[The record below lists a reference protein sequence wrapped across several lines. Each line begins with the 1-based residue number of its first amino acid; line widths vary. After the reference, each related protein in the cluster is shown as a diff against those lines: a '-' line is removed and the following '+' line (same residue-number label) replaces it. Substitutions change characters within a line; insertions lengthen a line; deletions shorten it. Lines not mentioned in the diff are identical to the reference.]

1 MKNNKI
7 SGFQWAMTIF
17 VFFVITMALSIM
29 LRDFQSIIGVKHFI
43 FEVTDLAPLIAAII
57 CILVFKYKKVQL
69 AGLKFSIS
77 LKVIE
82 RLLLALIL
90 PLVILIIGM
99 YSFNTF
105 ADSFILLQS
114 TGLSVPITHIL
125 IGHILMAFVVEFGFR
140 SYLQNIVETK
150 MNTFFAS
157 IVVGLMYSVFSA
169 NTTYGTEFAAYNFL
183 YTFSFSMILGELIRA
198 TKGRTIYIATTFH
211 ASMTFGLIFLFSEEI
226 GDLFSIKVIA
236 ISTAIVAVG
245 YIGLSLIIRGIAY
258 LTTRRNLEELEP
270 NNYLD
275 HVNDDE
281 ETNHTKA
288 EKSSS
293 NIKNA
298 EKTGVAT
305 ASTVGIAKNDTENTV
320 ADEPSIHEGT
330 ENTVADEP
338 SIHEGTEKTEPQ
350 HHIDNQTE
358 SNHDE
363 DHDITSESVESAES
377 VKQAPQSDDLTNDS
391 NEDEK
396 QSLKEPA
403 TYKEDRRSSVVI
415 DAEKHIE
422 KTEEQSSDKNK

>member
-57 CILVFKYKKVQL
+57 CILVLKYKKVQL

-90 PLVILIIGM
+90 PLIILIIGM

-281 ETNHTKA
+281 ETNHTEA

-293 NIKNA
+293 NIKDA
-298 EKTGVAT
+298 EKAGVAT

-320 ADEPSIHEGT
+320 TDEP
-330 ENTVADEP
+330 N
-338 SIHEGTEKTEPQ
+338 IHEGTEKTEPQ

-377 VKQAPQSDDLTNDS
+377 VKHAPQSDDLTNDS
-391 NEDEK
+391 NEDEI

-422 KTEEQSSDKNK
+422 KTEEQSSDKNI

>member
-90 PLVILIIGM
+90 PLIILIIGM

-105 ADSFILLQS
+105 ADSFILLQP

-281 ETNHTKA
+281 ETNHTRA

-293 NIKNA
+293 NIKDA

-305 ASTVGIAKNDTENTV
+305 ASTVGIAKND
-320 ADEPSIHEGT
+320 T

-377 VKQAPQSDDLTNDS
+377 VKHTPQSDDLTNDS

>member
-90 PLVILIIGM
+90 PLIILIIGM

-245 YIGLSLIIRGIAY
+245 YIGLSLIIRGIVY

-281 ETNHTKA
+281 ETNHTEA

-293 NIKNA
+293 NIKDA

-305 ASTVGIAKNDTENTV
+305 ASTVGVAKNDTENTV
-320 ADEPSIHEGT
+320 ADEQ
-330 ENTVADEP
+330 

-363 DHDITSESVESAES
+363 HHDITSESVESAES
-377 VKQAPQSDDLTNDS
+377 VKHAPQSDDLTNDS
-391 NEDEK
+391 NEDEI

>member
-43 FEVTDLAPLIAAII
+43 FEVTNLAPLIAAII

-90 PLVILIIGM
+90 PLIILIIGM

-281 ETNHTKA
+281 ETNHTRA

-293 NIKNA
+293 NIKDA
-298 EKTGVAT
+298 EKTGVST
-305 ASTVGIAKNDTENTV
+305 ASTVGIAKSD
-320 ADEPSIHEGT
+320 T

-377 VKQAPQSDDLTNDS
+377 VKHTLQSDDLTNDS

>member
-29 LRDFQSIIGVKHFI
+29 LRDFQSVIGVKHFI

-57 CILVFKYKKVQL
+57 CIVIFKYKKVQL

-82 RLLLALIL
+82 RILLALIL
-90 PLVILIIGM
+90 PLIILIIGM

-281 ETNHTKA
+281 ETNHTEA

-293 NIKNA
+293 NIKDV

-305 ASTVGIAKNDTENTV
+305 ASTIGIAKNDTENT
-320 ADEPSIHEGT
+320 A
-330 ENTVADEP
+330 ADEP
-338 SIHEGTEKTEPQ
+338 SIHEGTEKTESQ

-363 DHDITSESVESAES
+363 DHDITSESVESVES
-377 VKQAPQSDDLTNDS
+377 VKHAPQSDDLTNDS
-391 NEDEK
+391 NEDETE

>member
-29 LRDFQSIIGVKHFI
+29 LRDFQSVIGVKHFI

-57 CILVFKYKKVQL
+57 CILVFKYKKIQL

-90 PLVILIIGM
+90 PLIILIIGM

-169 NTTYGTEFAAYNFL
+169 NTTYDTEFAAYNFL

-281 ETNHTKA
+281 ETNHTES

-293 NIKNA
+293 NIKDA

-330 ENTVADEP
+330 E
-338 SIHEGTEKTEPQ
+338 KTESQ

-363 DHDITSESVESAES
+363 DHDITSKSVESAES
-377 VKQAPQSDDLTNDS
+377 VKHAPQSDDLTNDS
-391 NEDEK
+391 NEDETE

>member
-29 LRDFQSIIGVKHFI
+29 LRDFQSVIGVKHFI

-57 CILVFKYKKVQL
+57 CILVFKYKKIQL

-90 PLVILIIGM
+90 PLIILIIGM

-169 NTTYGTEFAAYNFL
+169 NTTYDTEFAAYNFL

-281 ETNHTKA
+281 ETNHTEA

-293 NIKNA
+293 NIKDA

-330 ENTVADEP
+330 E
-338 SIHEGTEKTEPQ
+338 KTESQ

-363 DHDITSESVESAES
+363 DHDITSKSAES
-377 VKQAPQSDDLTNDS
+377 VKHAPQSDDLTNDS
-391 NEDEK
+391 NEDETE

>member
-29 LRDFQSIIGVKHFI
+29 LRDFQSVIGVKHFI

-57 CILVFKYKKVQL
+57 CILVFKYKKIQL

-90 PLVILIIGM
+90 PLIILIIGM

-157 IVVGLMYSVFSA
+157 IIVGLMYSVFSA
-169 NTTYGTEFAAYNFL
+169 NTTYDTEFAAYNFL

-281 ETNHTKA
+281 ETNHTEA

-293 NIKNA
+293 NIKDA

-330 ENTVADEP
+330 E
-338 SIHEGTEKTEPQ
+338 KTESQ

-363 DHDITSESVESAES
+363 DHDITSKSVESAES
-377 VKQAPQSDDLTNDS
+377 VKHAPQSDDLTNDS
-391 NEDEK
+391 NEDETE

>member
-1 MKNNKI
+1 MKKNKI

-29 LRDFQSIIGVKHFI
+29 LRDFQSVIGVKHFI

-57 CILVFKYKKVQL
+57 CILVFKYKKIQL

-90 PLVILIIGM
+90 PLIILIIGM

-236 ISTAIVAVG
+236 ISTVIVAVG

-281 ETNHTKA
+281 ETNHTEA

-293 NIKNA
+293 NIKDV

-305 ASTVGIAKNDTENTV
+305 ASTVGIAKNDTENTL
-320 ADEPSIHEGT
+320 
-330 ENTVADEP
+330 ADEP
-338 SIHEGTEKTEPQ
+338 SIHEGTEKTESQ
-350 HHIDNQTE
+350 HHIDNLTE

-377 VKQAPQSDDLTNDS
+377 VKHAPQSDDLTNDS
-391 NEDEK
+391 NEDETE

>member
-1 MKNNKI
+1 MKKNKI

-29 LRDFQSIIGVKHFI
+29 LRDFQSVIGVKHFI

-57 CILVFKYKKVQL
+57 CILVFKYKKIQL

-90 PLVILIIGM
+90 PLIILIIGM

-211 ASMTFGLIFLFSEEI
+211 ASMTFGLVFLFSEEI

-281 ETNHTKA
+281 ETNHTEA

-293 NIKNA
+293 NIKDA

-320 ADEPSIHEGT
+320 ADEPSIHG
-330 ENTVADEP
+330 
-338 SIHEGTEKTEPQ
+338 GTEKTESQ

-377 VKQAPQSDDLTNDS
+377 VIHAPQSDDLTNDS
-391 NEDEK
+391 NEDETE

>member
-29 LRDFQSIIGVKHFI
+29 LRDFQSVIGVKHFI

-57 CILVFKYKKVQL
+57 CIVIFKYKKVQL

-82 RLLLALIL
+82 RILLALIL
-90 PLVILIIGM
+90 PLIILIIGM

-183 YTFSFSMILGELIRA
+183 YTFSFSMTLGELIRA

-281 ETNHTKA
+281 ETNHTEA

-293 NIKNA
+293 NIKDV

-305 ASTVGIAKNDTENTV
+305 ASTIGIAKNDTENTV

-330 ENTVADEP
+330 E
-338 SIHEGTEKTEPQ
+338 KTESQ

-363 DHDITSESVESAES
+363 DHDITSESVESVES
-377 VKQAPQSDDLTNDS
+377 VKHAPQSDDLTNDS
-391 NEDEK
+391 NEDETE

>member
-82 RLLLALIL
+82 CLLLALIL

-275 HVNDDE
+275 HVNDDK
-281 ETNHTKA
+281 ETNHTEA

-330 ENTVADEP
+330 E
-338 SIHEGTEKTEPQ
+338 KTEAQ

-363 DHDITSESVESAES
+363 DHDITSESVESAEP
-377 VKQAPQSDDLTNDS
+377 VKHAPQSDDLTNDS

>member
-29 LRDFQSIIGVKHFI
+29 LRDFQSIIDVKHFI

-90 PLVILIIGM
+90 PLIILIIGM

-245 YIGLSLIIRGIAY
+245 YIGLSLIIRGVAY

-281 ETNHTKA
+281 ETNHTEA

-293 NIKNA
+293 NIKDA

-305 ASTVGIAKNDTENTV
+305 ASTVGIAKNDTEK
-320 ADEPSIHEGT
+320 
-330 ENTVADEP
+330 TVADEP

-363 DHDITSESVESAES
+363 HHDITSESVESAES
-377 VKQAPQSDDLTNDS
+377 VKHAPQSDDLTNDS
-391 NEDEK
+391 NEDEI

>member
-90 PLVILIIGM
+90 PLIILIIGM

-245 YIGLSLIIRGIAY
+245 YIGLSLIIRGVAY

-281 ETNHTKA
+281 ETNHTEA

-293 NIKNA
+293 NIKDA

-305 ASTVGIAKNDTENTV
+305 ASTVGIAKNDTE
-320 ADEPSIHEGT
+320 
-330 ENTVADEP
+330 
-338 SIHEGTEKTEPQ
+338 KTEPQ

-363 DHDITSESVESAES
+363 HHDITSESVESAES
-377 VKQAPQSDDLTNDS
+377 VKHAPQSDDLTNDS
-391 NEDEK
+391 NEDEI

>member
-90 PLVILIIGM
+90 PLIILIIGM

-198 TKGRTIYIATTFH
+198 TKGRTIYIATIFH

-245 YIGLSLIIRGIAY
+245 YIGLSLIIRGVAY

-281 ETNHTKA
+281 ETNHTEA

-293 NIKNA
+293 NIKDA

-305 ASTVGIAKNDTENTV
+305 ASTVGIAKNDTEK
-320 ADEPSIHEGT
+320 
-330 ENTVADEP
+330 TVADEP

-363 DHDITSESVESAES
+363 HHDITSESVESAES
-377 VKQAPQSDDLTNDS
+377 VKHAPQSDDLTNDS
-391 NEDEK
+391 NEDEI

>member
-281 ETNHTKA
+281 ETNHTEA

-293 NIKNA
+293 NIKDA

-305 ASTVGIAKNDTENTV
+305 ASTVGVAKND
-320 ADEPSIHEGT
+320 T

-350 HHIDNQTE
+350 YHIGNQTE

-391 NEDEK
+391 NEDEIE

>member
-29 LRDFQSIIGVKHFI
+29 LRDFQSVIGVKHFI

-57 CILVFKYKKVQL
+57 CILVFKYKKIQL

-90 PLVILIIGM
+90 PLIILIIGM

-169 NTTYGTEFAAYNFL
+169 NTTYDTEFAAYNFL

-281 ETNHTKA
+281 ETNHTEA

-293 NIKNA
+293 NIKDA
-298 EKTGVAT
+298 EKTGVVT

-330 ENTVADEP
+330 E
-338 SIHEGTEKTEPQ
+338 KTESQ

-363 DHDITSESVESAES
+363 DHDITSKSVESAES
-377 VKQAPQSDDLTNDS
+377 VKHAPQSDDLTNDS
-391 NEDEK
+391 NEDETE

>member
-29 LRDFQSIIGVKHFI
+29 LRDFQSVIGVKHFI

-57 CILVFKYKKVQL
+57 CILVFKYKKIQL

-90 PLVILIIGM
+90 PLIILIIGM

-169 NTTYGTEFAAYNFL
+169 NTTYDTEFAAYNFL

-281 ETNHTKA
+281 ETNHTEA

-293 NIKNA
+293 NIKDA

-330 ENTVADEP
+330 E
-338 SIHEGTEKTEPQ
+338 KTESQ

-363 DHDITSESVESAES
+363 DHDITSKSVESAES
-377 VKQAPQSDDLTNDS
+377 VKHAPQSDDLTNDS
-391 NEDEK
+391 NEDETE

-403 TYKEDRRSSVVI
+403 TYKEDRCSSVVI

>member
-29 LRDFQSIIGVKHFI
+29 LRDFQSVIGVKHFI

-57 CILVFKYKKVQL
+57 CIVIFKYKKVQL

-82 RLLLALIL
+82 RILLALIL
-90 PLVILIIGM
+90 PLIILIIGM

-281 ETNHTKA
+281 ETNHTEA

-293 NIKNA
+293 NIKDV

-305 ASTVGIAKNDTENTV
+305 ASTIGIAKNDTENTV

-330 ENTVADEP
+330 E
-338 SIHEGTEKTEPQ
+338 KTESQ

-363 DHDITSESVESAES
+363 DHDITSESVESVES
-377 VKQAPQSDDLTNDS
+377 VKHAPQSDDLTNDS
-391 NEDEK
+391 NEDETE

-422 KTEEQSSDKNK
+422 KNEEQSSDKNK

>member
-275 HVNDDE
+275 HVNDDK
-281 ETNHTKA
+281 ETNHTES

-330 ENTVADEP
+330 E
-338 SIHEGTEKTEPQ
+338 KTEAQ

-363 DHDITSESVESAES
+363 DHDITSESVESAEP
-377 VKQAPQSDDLTNDS
+377 VKHAPQSDDLTNDS

>member
-90 PLVILIIGM
+90 PLIILIIGM

-236 ISTAIVAVG
+236 ISTVIVAVG

-281 ETNHTKA
+281 ETNHTEA

-293 NIKNA
+293 NIKDA
-298 EKTGVAT
+298 EKAGVAT

-320 ADEPSIHEGT
+320 TDEP
-330 ENTVADEP
+330 N
-338 SIHEGTEKTEPQ
+338 IHEGTEKTEPQ

-377 VKQAPQSDDLTNDS
+377 VKHAPQSDDLTNDS
-391 NEDEK
+391 NEDEI

-422 KTEEQSSDKNK
+422 KTEEQSSDKNI

>member
-29 LRDFQSIIGVKHFI
+29 LRDFQSVIGIKHFI

-57 CILVFKYKKVQL
+57 CILVFKYKKIQL

-90 PLVILIIGM
+90 PLIILIIGM

-169 NTTYGTEFAAYNFL
+169 NTTYDTEFAAYNFL

-281 ETNHTKA
+281 ETNHTEA

-293 NIKNA
+293 NIKDA

-330 ENTVADEP
+330 E
-338 SIHEGTEKTEPQ
+338 KTESQ

-363 DHDITSESVESAES
+363 DHDITSKSVESAES
-377 VKQAPQSDDLTNDS
+377 VKHAPQSDDLTNDS
-391 NEDEK
+391 NEDETE

>member
-7 SGFQWAMTIF
+7 SGFQWAMTTF

-29 LRDFQSIIGVKHFI
+29 LRDFQSVIGVKHFI

-57 CILVFKYKKVQL
+57 CILVFKYKKIQL

-90 PLVILIIGM
+90 PLIILIIGM

-169 NTTYGTEFAAYNFL
+169 NTTYDTEFAAYNFL

-281 ETNHTKA
+281 ETNHTEA

-293 NIKNA
+293 NIKDA

-330 ENTVADEP
+330 E
-338 SIHEGTEKTEPQ
+338 KTESQ

-363 DHDITSESVESAES
+363 DHDITSKSVESAES
-377 VKQAPQSDDLTNDS
+377 VKHAPQSDDLTNDS
-391 NEDEK
+391 NEDETE

>member
-29 LRDFQSIIGVKHFI
+29 LRDFQSVIGVKHFI

-57 CILVFKYKKVQL
+57 CIVIFKYKKVQL

-82 RLLLALIL
+82 RILLALIL
-90 PLVILIIGM
+90 PLIILIIGM

-281 ETNHTKA
+281 ETNHTEA

-293 NIKNA
+293 NIKDV

-330 ENTVADEP
+330 E
-338 SIHEGTEKTEPQ
+338 KTESQ

-363 DHDITSESVESAES
+363 DHDITSESVESVES
-377 VKQAPQSDDLTNDS
+377 VKHAPQSDDLTNDS
-391 NEDEK
+391 NEDETE

>member
-90 PLVILIIGM
+90 PLIILIIGM

-281 ETNHTKA
+281 ETNHTEA

-293 NIKNA
+293 NIKDA

-305 ASTVGIAKNDTENTV
+305 ASTVGIAKNDTEKT
-320 ADEPSIHEGT
+320 A
-330 ENTVADEP
+330 ADEP

-363 DHDITSESVESAES
+363 HHDITSESVESAES
-377 VKQAPQSDDLTNDS
+377 VKHAPQSDDLTNDS
-391 NEDEK
+391 NEDEI

-403 TYKEDRRSSVVI
+403 TYKEDRRPSVVI

>member
-1 MKNNKI
+1 
-7 SGFQWAMTIF
+7 
-17 VFFVITMALSIM
+17 
-29 LRDFQSIIGVKHFI
+29 
-43 FEVTDLAPLIAAII
+43 
-57 CILVFKYKKVQL
+57 
-69 AGLKFSIS
+69 
-77 LKVIE
+77 
-82 RLLLALIL
+82 
-90 PLVILIIGM
+90 M

-281 ETNHTKA
+281 ETNHTEA

-293 NIKNA
+293 NIKDA
-298 EKTGVAT
+298 EKAGVAT

-320 ADEPSIHEGT
+320 TDEP
-330 ENTVADEP
+330 N
-338 SIHEGTEKTEPQ
+338 IHEGTEKTEPQ

-377 VKQAPQSDDLTNDS
+377 VKHAPQSDDLTNDS
-391 NEDEK
+391 NEDEI

-422 KTEEQSSDKNK
+422 KTEEQSSDKNI

>member
-1 MKNNKI
+1 
-7 SGFQWAMTIF
+7 
-17 VFFVITMALSIM
+17 
-29 LRDFQSIIGVKHFI
+29 
-43 FEVTDLAPLIAAII
+43 
-57 CILVFKYKKVQL
+57 
-69 AGLKFSIS
+69 
-77 LKVIE
+77 
-82 RLLLALIL
+82 
-90 PLVILIIGM
+90 
-99 YSFNTF
+99 
-105 ADSFILLQS
+105 
-114 TGLSVPITHIL
+114 
-125 IGHILMAFVVEFGFR
+125 
-140 SYLQNIVETK
+140 
-150 MNTFFAS
+150 
-157 IVVGLMYSVFSA
+157 MYSVFSA

-281 ETNHTKA
+281 ETNHTEA

-293 NIKNA
+293 NIKDV

-305 ASTVGIAKNDTENTV
+305 ASTIGIAKNDTENTV

-330 ENTVADEP
+330 E
-338 SIHEGTEKTEPQ
+338 KTESQ

-363 DHDITSESVESAES
+363 DHDITSKSVESAES
-377 VKQAPQSDDLTNDS
+377 VKHAPQSDDLTNDS
-391 NEDEK
+391 NEDETE

>member
-29 LRDFQSIIGVKHFI
+29 LRDFQSIIGVKHFM

-90 PLVILIIGM
+90 PLIILIIGM

-245 YIGLSLIIRGIAY
+245 YIGLSLIIRGIVY

-281 ETNHTKA
+281 ETNHTEA

-293 NIKNA
+293 NIKDA

-305 ASTVGIAKNDTENTV
+305 ASTVGIAKNDTEKT
-320 ADEPSIHEGT
+320 A
-330 ENTVADEP
+330 ADEP

-363 DHDITSESVESAES
+363 HHDITSESVESAES
-377 VKQAPQSDDLTNDS
+377 VKHAPQSDDLTNDS
-391 NEDEK
+391 NEDEI

>member
-1 MKNNKI
+1 MKKNKI

-29 LRDFQSIIGVKHFI
+29 LRDFQSVIGVKHFI

-57 CILVFKYKKVQL
+57 CILVFKYKKIQL

-90 PLVILIIGM
+90 PLIILIIGM

-281 ETNHTKA
+281 ETNHTEA

-293 NIKNA
+293 NIKDVK
-298 EKTGVAT
+298 KTGVAT
-305 ASTVGIAKNDTENTV
+305 ASMVGIAKNDTENTL
-320 ADEPSIHEGT
+320 
-330 ENTVADEP
+330 ADEP
-338 SIHEGTEKTEPQ
+338 SIHEGTEKTESQ
-350 HHIDNQTE
+350 HHIDNLTE

-377 VKQAPQSDDLTNDS
+377 VKHAPQSDDLTNDS
-391 NEDEK
+391 NEDETE

>member
-305 ASTVGIAKNDTENTV
+305 ASTVGVAKND
-320 ADEPSIHEGT
+320 T

-391 NEDEK
+391 NEDEIE

>member
-90 PLVILIIGM
+90 PLIILIIGM

-169 NTTYGTEFAAYNFL
+169 NTTYGTEFVAYNFL

-281 ETNHTKA
+281 ETNHTRA

-293 NIKNA
+293 NIKDA
-298 EKTGVAT
+298 EKTGVST
-305 ASTVGIAKNDTENTV
+305 ASTVGIAKSD
-320 ADEPSIHEGT
+320 T

-377 VKQAPQSDDLTNDS
+377 VKHTLQSDDLTNDS

>member
-29 LRDFQSIIGVKHFI
+29 LRDFQSVIGVKHFI
-43 FEVTDLAPLIAAII
+43 FEVTDFAPLIAAII
-57 CILVFKYKKVQL
+57 CIVIFKYKKVQL

-82 RLLLALIL
+82 RILLALIL
-90 PLVILIIGM
+90 PLIILIIGM

-281 ETNHTKA
+281 ETNHTEA

-293 NIKNA
+293 NIKDA

-320 ADEPSIHEGT
+320 ADEPSIHE
-330 ENTVADEP
+330 D
-338 SIHEGTEKTEPQ
+338 TEKTESQ

-363 DHDITSESVESAES
+363 DHDITSKSVESAES
-377 VKQAPQSDDLTNDS
+377 VKHAPQSDDLTNDS
-391 NEDEK
+391 NEDETE

>member
-29 LRDFQSIIGVKHFI
+29 LRDFQSVIGVKHFI

-57 CILVFKYKKVQL
+57 CILVFKYKKIQL

-90 PLVILIIGM
+90 PLIILIIGM

-169 NTTYGTEFAAYNFL
+169 NTTYDTEFAAYNFL

-258 LTTRRNLEELEP
+258 LTTRRNLEELDP

-281 ETNHTKA
+281 ETNHTEA

-293 NIKNA
+293 NIKDA

-330 ENTVADEP
+330 E
-338 SIHEGTEKTEPQ
+338 KTESQ

-363 DHDITSESVESAES
+363 DHDITSKSVESAES
-377 VKQAPQSDDLTNDS
+377 VKHAPQSDDLTNDS
-391 NEDEK
+391 NEDETE

>member
-7 SGFQWAMTIF
+7 YGFQWAMTIF

-330 ENTVADEP
+330 E
-338 SIHEGTEKTEPQ
+338 KTEPQ

>member
-90 PLVILIIGM
+90 PLIILIIGM

-169 NTTYGTEFAAYNFL
+169 NSTYGTEFAAYNFL

-245 YIGLSLIIRGIAY
+245 YIGLSLIIRGIVY

-281 ETNHTKA
+281 ETNHTEA

-293 NIKNA
+293 NIKDA

-305 ASTVGIAKNDTENTV
+305 ASTVGIAKNDTEKT
-320 ADEPSIHEGT
+320 A
-330 ENTVADEP
+330 ADEP

-363 DHDITSESVESAES
+363 HHDITSESVESAES
-377 VKQAPQSDDLTNDS
+377 VKHAPQSDDLTNDS
-391 NEDEK
+391 NEDEI

>member
-29 LRDFQSIIGVKHFI
+29 LRDFQSVIGVKHFI

-57 CILVFKYKKVQL
+57 CILVFKYKKIQL

-90 PLVILIIGM
+90 PLIILIIGM

-169 NTTYGTEFAAYNFL
+169 NTTYDTEFAAYNFL

-275 HVNDDE
+275 PVNDDE
-281 ETNHTKA
+281 ETNHTEA

-293 NIKNA
+293 NIKDA

-330 ENTVADEP
+330 E
-338 SIHEGTEKTEPQ
+338 KTESQ

-363 DHDITSESVESAES
+363 DHDITSKSVESAES
-377 VKQAPQSDDLTNDS
+377 VKHAPQSDDLTNDS
-391 NEDEK
+391 NEDETE

>member
-29 LRDFQSIIGVKHFI
+29 LRDFQSVIGVKHFI

-57 CILVFKYKKVQL
+57 CILVFKYKKIQL
-69 AGLKFSIS
+69 AGLKFSFS

-90 PLVILIIGM
+90 PLIILIIGM

-281 ETNHTKA
+281 ETNHTEA
-288 EKSSS
+288 ENSSS
-293 NIKNA
+293 NIKDV
-298 EKTGVAT
+298 EKTGVAS
-305 ASTVGIAKNDTENTV
+305 ASTIGIAKNDTENTV
-320 ADEPSIHEGT
+320 ADES
-330 ENTVADEP
+330 
-338 SIHEGTEKTEPQ
+338 SIHEGTEKTESQ

-363 DHDITSESVESAES
+363 DHDITSESVES
-377 VKQAPQSDDLTNDS
+377 VKHAPQSDDLTNDS
-391 NEDEK
+391 NEDETE